1 MAYNADRQ
9 RRAKR
14 GRSRIRRQEKYRVTV
29 LRTPRH
35 MRVQLIKPVPT
46 GDEIIVSASTM
57 EEAFKQVHK
66 GYTGNIAAAEQVGR
80 LLAKRALEKGIKQVA
95 FDRSGFQYH
104 GRVKALADAARDE
117 GMEF

>member
-1 MAYNADRQ
+1 MAYNANRI

-14 GRSRIRRQEKYRVTV
+14 GRSRMRRQEIIRLTV

-35 MRVQLIKPVPT
+35 MRVQLIKPVAT
-46 GDEIIVSASTM
+46 GDEIIVTASTL
-57 EEAFKQVHK
+57 EEAFKKTYK

-80 LLAKRALEKGIKQVA
+80 LIAKRALEKGIKKVA
-95 FDRSGFQYH
+95 FDRSGFQFH
-104 GRVKALADAARDE
+104 GRVKALAEAAREE